1 MDKVKINVSSSYRT
15 DHLYLAAFLTCS
27 GYRIV
32 GTSRE
37 GCRVCFVF
45 DQTAELSAA
54 VASFMAGAAIPARQY
69 AFEVLKLKKIIPRS
83 KSILEKFNHAAKEAA
98 P

>member
-1 MDKVKINVSSSYRT
+1 VDKLEIDVISSYRT

-37 GCRVCFVF
+37 GSRVCFVF
-45 DQTAELSAA
+45 DQTFQLSAA

-69 AFEVLKLKKIIPRS
+69 AFEVLKLKKLIPRS
-83 KSILEKFNHAAKEAA
+83 KPILETVNYATEKSA